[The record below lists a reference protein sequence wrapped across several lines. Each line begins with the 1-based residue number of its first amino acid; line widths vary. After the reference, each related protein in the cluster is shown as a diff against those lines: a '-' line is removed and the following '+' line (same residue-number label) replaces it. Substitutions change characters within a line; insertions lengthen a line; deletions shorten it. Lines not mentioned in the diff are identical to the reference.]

1 MDLLKSST
9 YFLSAAV
16 CLMVAISFMV
26 LLMTKKRAT
35 ASHLV
40 VRDFAVSALLSGFY
54 VTIFLLFERLELPV
68 WVIDD
73 YVTPVAYLLQVFL
86 GIDAIVAVVRFGRF
100 VSNWRLILA
109 ILLFTIM
116 YFGSLVVWCMSA
128 DDGVV
133 LSGQNEAT
141 KYYGIA
147 SSIAYSYLVVA
158 LVAFVDKIFF
168 GIKRVSGRLAKG
180 SRRKELLF
188 YRMVY
193 LFLVYFALAL
203 LDVVV
208 SNKTFEQF
216 FVVSKMIVFV
226 IGLLMLVVLVR
237 TYNSNESPDEALPEL
252 SESEEP
258 DDDGAGQAES
268 GDDAFSETV
277 VLSRIKNWE
286 SLPEKPFV
294 KDGLLISDVASSLGV
309 SVQQLSMVLNQSMK
323 MNFNAWINALRVEEA
338 KRIMR
343 DDDMMSLS
351 QISYMVGYSDVSVF
365 SRNFK
370 KVAGETPT
378 AFRRKLPVR
387 KRTD

>member
-54 VTIFLLFERLELPV
+54 ITVFLLFERLDLPV

-86 GIDAIVAVVRFGRF
+86 GIDAIVAVARFGRF

-116 YFGSLVVWCMSA
+116 YFGSFVVWYMSA

-133 LSGQNEAT
+133 LSGQSEAV

-168 GIKRVSGRLAKG
+168 GIKRISGRLAKG
-180 SRRKELLF
+180 SRKKELLF

-208 SNKTFEQF
+208 TNKTFEQF

-237 TYNSNESPDEALPEL
+237 MYNSNESPDNGDMLPEL
-252 SESEEP
+252 SESEES
-258 DDDGAGQAES
+258 DDEGTGPAES
-268 GDDAFSETV
+268 GDDVFSETV

-294 KDGLLISDVASSLGV
+294 KDGLLISDVASSIGV

-323 MNFNAWINALRVEEA
+323 MNFNAWINTLRVEEA

-343 DDDMMSLS
+343 DDDMVSLS

-378 AFRRKLPVR
+378 AFRRKLPVH
-387 KRTD
+387 KK